1 MRRMYSKN
9 QLEEIVGKI
18 VEENAIHVYSLSK
31 ITSSANTDKETV
43 IYIVS
48 DKDIASASDLVA
60 DDINGKVINV
70 NYYEEDSSGETDD
83 IWVGLSHFSTNASGV
98 VTFHRIKDSDES
110 YAGISATNV
119 TLATLKTYTLT
130 KLV

>member
-1 MRRMYSKN
+1 MRRMYSKS
-9 QLEEIVGKI
+9 QIEEIAGKM
-18 VEENAIHVYSLSK
+18 VEENALHVYSLNK
-31 ITSSANTDKETV
+31 TTSSSNTDKETT

-48 DKDIASASDLVA
+48 DKDITSASDLVA
-60 DDINGKVINV
+60 DDINGKVIGV

-83 IWVGLSHFSTNASGV
+83 IWVGLSHFSTNAIGV